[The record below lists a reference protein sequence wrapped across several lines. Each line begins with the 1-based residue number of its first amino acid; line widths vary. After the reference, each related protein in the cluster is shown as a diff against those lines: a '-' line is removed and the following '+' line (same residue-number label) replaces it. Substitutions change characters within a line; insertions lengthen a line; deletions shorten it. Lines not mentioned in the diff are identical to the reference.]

1 LSDRQSVGLGV
12 NPQRSP
18 WGTCACAAA
27 ALAVA
32 VRVSPLLAVKDVFT
46 QLCLDSA
53 ALAQDTAGV
62 MVSASLLGRHLA
74 TFTSVERPARRT
86 HRRRAASFKASVV
99 AVCRRH
105 GMSLSAVSL
114 ANGLNPNMACTCAPD
129 QPICRPLCQPPLGA
143 GAGCHWWVASR
154 RKAESQPIRRDPRG
168 FSLLGEISRC
178 SPWATPSPVV
188 RGDGY

>member
-1 LSDRQSVGLGV
+1 VGLGV

-105 GMSLSAVSL
+105 GMSLSSEPEHGVHLRSGPTYLPTTVPTASR
-114 ANGLNPNMACTCAPD
+114 CW
-129 QPICRPLCQPPLGA
+129 CRMPLVGGQPPEG
-143 GAGCHWWVASR
+143 
-154 RKAESQPIRRDPRG
+154 
-168 FSLLGEISRC
+168 
-178 SPWATPSPVV
+178 
-188 RGDGY
+188 